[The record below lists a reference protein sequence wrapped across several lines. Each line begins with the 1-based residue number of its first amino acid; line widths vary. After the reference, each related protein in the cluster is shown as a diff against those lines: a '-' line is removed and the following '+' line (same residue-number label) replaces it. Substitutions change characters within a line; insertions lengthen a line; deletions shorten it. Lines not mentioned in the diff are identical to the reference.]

1 MGIGTMVVLAV
12 VVFAVLY
19 LILMYNGLVNLKH
32 NVAKHRANIDVL
44 LKQRNDE
51 LPKLV
56 ETCKQYMEF
65 EQDTLE
71 KVIRARSQVA
81 SAQAGNDMKALG
93 QAESGLRSSL
103 GQLFALAEGY
113 PELKAD
119 QSFSQLQNRISSLE
133 NAIADRREVY
143 NEAVNNNNV
152 RIEQF
157 PDVLVARLFN
167 FSAFELLEFDKAQL
181 KDVNIKSLFGQ

>member
-143 NEAVNNNNV
+143 NEAVNNNNF

>member
-12 VVFAVLY
+12 AVFAVLY

-65 EQDTLE
+65 EQETLE

-81 SAQAGNDMKALG
+81 STQAGNDMKALG

>member
-1 MGIGTMVVLAV
+1 MEIGTMVFLAV

-19 LILMYNGLVNLKH
+19 LVMMYNGLVNLKH
-32 NVAKHRANIDVL
+32 NVSKHLANIDVL
-44 LKQRNDE
+44 LKQRHDE

-56 ETCKQYMEF
+56 ETCRQYMTF

-71 KVIRARSQVA
+71 KVIKARQQVA
-81 SAQAGNDMKALG
+81 NAQASHDMPALG
-93 QAESGLRSSL
+93 QAETGLRANL
-103 GQLFALAEGY
+103 GSLFALAENY
-113 PELKAD
+113 PDLKAD
-119 QSFSQLQNRISSLE
+119 SAFQSLQTRISALE

-157 PDVLVARLFN
+157 PDVIIARWFN
-167 FSAFELLEFDKAQL
+167 FKAFDLLQFDKGEL
-181 KDVNIKSLFGQ
+181 TDVDMKSLFRS

>member
-12 VVFAVLY
+12 AVFAVLY

-65 EQDTLE
+65 EQETLE

>member
-1 MGIGTMVVLAV
+1 MEIGTMVFLAV

-19 LILMYNGLVNLKH
+19 LVMMYNGLVNLKH
-32 NVAKHRANIDVL
+32 NVSKHLANIDVL
-44 LKQRNDE
+44 LKQRHDE

-56 ETCKQYMEF
+56 ETCRQYMTF

-71 KVIRARSQVA
+71 KVIKARQQVA
-81 SAQAGNDMKALG
+81 TAQASHDMPALG
-93 QAESGLRSSL
+93 QAETGLRANL
-103 GQLFALAEGY
+103 GSLFALAENY
-113 PELKAD
+113 PDLKAD
-119 QSFSQLQNRISSLE
+119 SAFQSLQTRISALE

-157 PDVLVARLFN
+157 PDVIIARWFN
-167 FSAFELLEFDKAQL
+167 FKAFDLLQFDKGEL
-181 KDVNIKSLFGQ
+181 TDVDMKSLFRS